1 MKNLI
6 FSTLI
11 LIPFFGFNQIINHF
25 DDSSSKWY
33 VASNFMNGN
42 MENPSHL
49 GVKTKIWGFV
59 GDTLIENQD
68 WLKMYSTSDSTF
80 QNDLDFKGFIRTDQ
94 SKVFYKETGTSPT
107 RELYDF
113 DLEVGD
119 TFEFKFDFVF
129 EDIGDTTFLVQLSV
143 TQIDTIYIN
152 SFPHK
157 KVKFSDNLPDG
168 FPLTMGTVLREEWI
182 EGIGSLRSPIF
193 PAKPFTIDNEWGE
206 KVDLTC
212 TFVNETQYFHN
223 DGYSE
228 CYIHDVLGLKEIHQK
243 YFEIYPNPVENQLNI
258 KTTQNGVYNIEI
270 INSLGETIIKTEL
283 NEAKSSINVE
293 SLTNGIYFIKI
304 ENNNNL
310 QTIKFIKE

>member
-1 MKNLI
+1 MKKLI

-11 LIPFFGFNQIINHF
+11 LIPFLGFNQVINHF

-33 VASNFMNGN
+33 VASNFMNAN
-42 MENPSHL
+42 QENPSHL
-49 GVKTKIWGFV
+49 GVKTKIWGFI
-59 GDTLIENQD
+59 GDTLIESQN
-68 WLKMYSTSDSTF
+68 WLKLYSSSDSTF
-80 QNDLDFKGFIRTDQ
+80 QNDLDFQGFIRTDE

-119 TFEFKFDFVF
+119 TFEFRINFSGTFYEV
-129 EDIGDTTFLVQLSV
+129 EQTVTDIE
-143 TQIDTIYIN
+143 TININ
-152 SFPHK
+152 GIQHK
-157 KVKFSDNLPDG
+157 RFKFSDNTPDG
-168 FPLTMGTVLREEWI
+168 IPFTMGEVLREEWI
-182 EGIGSLRSPIF
+182 EGIGSLRNPIF
-193 PAKPFTIDNEWGE
+193 PANGFTIDTEWGQ

-228 CYIHDVLGLKEIHQK
+228 CYIYDVLGIKEIHQNH
-243 YFEIYPNPVENQLNI
+243 FEIFPNPVENQLNI

-283 NEAKSSINVE
+283 NEAESSINVE
-293 SLTNGIYFIKI
+293 NLTNGIYFIKI
-304 ENNNNL
+304 ENNDNL
-310 QTIKFIKE
+310 QTIKFIKD